1 VTIYLVV
8 PLLAVVAI
16 LQTTIVPGLAVWGV
30 FANLPLLVVVSWSLL
45 RGPRE
50 GAVWGF
56 IAGLMVDLL
65 SGAPFGAATLSLI
78 TVGFLT
84 GLGETTVFRARIA
97 LPMVAMFF
105 ATIVY
110 ELLFLLVVQI
120 SGQPVTWLDSVF
132 RIVLP
137 SAILN
142 AVLTPIIFL
151 TMRWLYA
158 RFGRKEMEW

>member
-1 VTIYLVV
+1 MTIYLVV
-8 PLLAVVAI
+8 PLLAIVAI
-16 LQTTIVPGLAVWGV
+16 LQTTLVPGLAVWGV

-78 TVGFLT
+78 VVGFLA
-84 GLGETTVFRARIA
+84 GLGETLVFRARIA
-97 LPMVAMFF
+97 LPMIAMLL

-110 ELLFLLVVQI
+110 DLLFLLIVQI

-137 SAILN
+137 SGILN

-151 TMRWLYA
+151 TMRWLYT

>member
-78 TVGFLT
+78 IVGFLT
-84 GLGETTVFRARIA
+84 GLGETAVFRTRIA
-97 LPMVAMFF
+97 LPMVAMLL

-110 ELLFLLVVQI
+110 DLLFLLVVQI

-142 AVLTPIIFL
+142 AVLTPIVFL
-151 TMRWLYA
+151 TMRWLYT
-158 RFGRKEMEW
+158 RFGREEMEW

>member
-16 LQTTIVPGLAVWGV
+16 LQTTIVPGFAVWGV

-78 TVGFLT
+78 IVGFLT
-84 GLGETTVFRARIA
+84 GLGETTVFRTRIA
-97 LPMVAMFF
+97 LPMVAMLL

-110 ELLFLLVVQI
+110 DLLFLLVVQI
-120 SGQPVTWLDSVF
+120 SGQPVTWLDSIF

-142 AVLTPIIFL
+142 AVLTPIVFL
-151 TMRWLYA
+151 TMRWLYT
-158 RFGRKEMEW
+158 RFGREEMEW